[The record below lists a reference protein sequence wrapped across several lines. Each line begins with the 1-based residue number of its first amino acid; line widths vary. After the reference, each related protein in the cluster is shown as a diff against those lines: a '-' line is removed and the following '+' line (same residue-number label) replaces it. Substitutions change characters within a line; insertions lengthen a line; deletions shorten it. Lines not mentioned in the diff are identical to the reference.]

1 MVFPV
6 VLELVALLGFP
17 GVAALFEASLPPSL
31 VRKNNREE
39 VDKKIQF
46 TVGI

>member
-1 MVFPV
+1 M

-31 VRKNNREE
+31 VRKNIREE
-39 VDKKIQF
+39 VDKKNSIYS
-46 TVGI
+46 GHLKID